1 MKRFASLKNA
11 YVFDQ
16 NILDELYN
24 DILYYQNLSRELLK
38 ENSGKHYTFNDIK
51 DFLTCSE
58 FYRNQLHEL
67 SDYLAI
73 NKSKEKLIQTQIEQT
88 NE

>member
-51 DFLTCSE
+51 TF
-58 FYRNQLHEL
+58 
-67 SDYLAI
+67 
-73 NKSKEKLIQTQIEQT
+73 
-88 NE
+88 